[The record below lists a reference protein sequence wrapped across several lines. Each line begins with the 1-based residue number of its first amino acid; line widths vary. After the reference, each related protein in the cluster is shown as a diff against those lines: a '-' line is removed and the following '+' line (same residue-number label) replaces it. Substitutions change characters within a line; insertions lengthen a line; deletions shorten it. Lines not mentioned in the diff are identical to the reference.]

1 MTVTNTLRSL
11 AFFLGGLLLL
21 YGSSLSGLPTHVFP
35 CHLWEVSKDDSGG
48 RDGGREEGGGHEA
61 GSNASSFVSLFA
73 GDGGH
78 KLIR

>member
-1 MTVTNTLRSL
+1 MTEE
-11 AFFLGGLLLL
+11 G
-21 YGSSLSGLPTHVFP
+21 
-35 CHLWEVSKDDSGG
+35 W
-48 RDGGREEGGGHEA
+48 RDGGMEGGGGHEA

>member
-1 MTVTNTLRSL
+1 MTV
-11 AFFLGGLLLL
+11 
-21 YGSSLSGLPTHVFP
+21 
-35 CHLWEVSKDDSGG
+35 E
-48 RDGGREEGGGHEA
+48 GGREEGGGHEA